1 MNRLREAAS
10 PYLRQHA
17 DNPVEWFEWGEEA
30 FAEAKRRDV
39 PLFISVG
46 YASCHW
52 CHVMAH
58 ESFEDDHIAELLN
71 RHYVAIKVDREERP
85 DVDAVYMA
93 AVQALSGHGG
103 WPMNVFATPQG
114 EPFFAGTY
122 WPKDDR
128 QGMPGLRRVLE
139 SVAHA
144 WQNRRDEVTR
154 SADQLTGAV
163 RQVVAHGEQ
172 PGSVSADTVAQ
183 AAAEAVGDYDDQRGG
198 FGQAPKFPQA
208 MLIDFLLAHHVR
220 TGDQRA
226 RDAAVGS
233 LSAMARGG
241 IRDHVGGGFH
251 RYSVDADWLVPH
263 FEKMAYDN
271 ALLLRAY
278 THGWQVTGDAR
289 LREVAVDTADYL
301 LRELRDERGGFY
313 SSTDADSEGVEGK
326 YFTWTAQEF
335 RQVVAEAGEDPD
347 AWATAL
353 GVTEIGNFEGR
364 TILSE
369 TSELPDR
376 GERWQRVRAALQA
389 TREQRVAP
397 ALDDKVLTSWNGLII
412 GALAEAGAALGRWD
426 YVEAARAAA
435 RFVASELVVGD
446 RLQHTWRA
454 DHGPSVPALAEDL
467 ALLADGLLRL
477 YEADFDP
484 EWVRWARELAADC
497 DARFPERDESASPTG
512 RYHATPDDGEA
523 LIARPVEFVDNAVP
537 SATSVMAQVHLRL
550 HALTGEP
557 THAEAAERALAAG
570 ASFVTRAP
578 SGFGEL
584 LVAMEAYLAGP
595 VEVAVVGDG
604 EAGVLLDP
612 VRERWRPGVVVA
624 ATGGDGSAAATAVPL
639 LAGREPVGG
648 HAAAYVCRNFACDAP
663 VTDPDALRAQ
673 LDGA

>member
-497 DARFPERDESASPTG
+497 DVRFPERDESASPTG

-557 THAEAAERALAAG
+557 IHAEAAERALAAG

>member
-163 RQVVAHGEQ
+163 RQVVGHGEQ

-435 RFVASELVVGD
+435 RFVASELVTRPTSTPSGCAG
-446 RLQHTWRA
+446 RA
-454 DHGPSVPALAEDL
+454 SWP
-467 ALLADGLLRL
+467 
-477 YEADFDP
+477 
-484 EWVRWARELAADC
+484 
-497 DARFPERDESASPTG
+497 PT
-512 RYHATPDDGEA
+512 ATPA
-523 LIARPVEFVDNAVP
+523 FP
-537 SATSVMAQVHLRL
+537 SATSPPAPRG
-550 HALTGEP
+550 AITPPP
-557 THAEAAERALAAG
+557 TTA
-570 ASFVTRAP
+570 
-578 SGFGEL
+578 
-584 LVAMEAYLAGP
+584 
-595 VEVAVVGDG
+595 
-604 EAGVLLDP
+604 
-612 VRERWRPGVVVA
+612 RP
-624 ATGGDGSAAATAVPL
+624 
-639 LAGREPVGG
+639 
-648 HAAAYVCRNFACDAP
+648 
-663 VTDPDALRAQ
+663 
-673 LDGA
+673 